1 MAFLGPL
8 IMLSIFLIF
17 IYFVIIV
24 TALSRLG
31 LIIPPAYFEWL
42 INNWYLIDFGKLL
55 SYVVNFSLIFTFIIS
70 VYLQYRDWVIELRK
84 ALIITNIMIV
94 IFWVLAVILMALLSN
109 GAFAP
114 LGLSIVIIVFHLAYN
129 SFYLLID
136 SVLRQFLRAKLS

>member
-17 IYFVIIV
+17 IYFAIIV

-136 SVLRQFLRAKLS
+136 SVLRRFLRAKLS

>member
-94 IFWVLAVILMALLSN
+94 IFWVLAVVLMALLSN